1 MPSESCLKKFGEQL
15 PTELRQ
21 RFGNQIQA
29 IHRDAFDPWI
39 EVAAAGLVDVCR
51 TLRDES
57 PWQLDMLNC
66 ITGIDYFTSD
76 PKQAA
81 KVDWQPHLQ
90 VVYHLSSIQQKH
102 SLVLKV
108 RLPRWKDDREG
119 ELPELPTVSGIWST
133 AELARARGVRS
144 DGSAVPGS
152 PGPVP
157 HSVPGGLGGASVAQ
171 GLRNAAGI
179 PRDSRA

>member
-29 IHRDAFDPWI
+29 IHLDAMDPWI

-51 TLRDES
+51 TLRDEA

-90 VVYHLSSIQQKH
+90 VIYHLSSI
-102 SLVLKV
+102 
-108 RLPRWKDDREG
+108 REALPGAEG
-119 ELPELPTVSGIWST
+119 AAAALEGRST
-133 AELARARGVRS
+133 G
-144 DGSAVPGS
+144 
-152 PGPVP
+152 
-157 HSVPGGLGGASVAQ
+157 
-171 GLRNAAGI
+171 
-179 PRDSRA
+179 